1 MSQPRASAQNSLLV
15 SDVSIRDALRRELH
29 RSIHIEKRFSRGG
42 LASES
47 GVSTDLIDAIL
58 SRDPAK
64 HRRLK
69 MDDVF
74 SIISVLGTRAVC
86 SLLSLIAHGAYPL
99 DETGEPDCS
108 GILAESMGHLATLA
122 RAFADGRIDESEAE
136 EVREAADGI
145 VDTVIPIS
153 SRKVQA

>member
-15 SDVSIRDALRRELH
+15 SDASIRDTLRREL
-29 RSIHIEKRFSRGG
+29 RRVLAIEKTFSRGS

-47 GVSTDLIDAIL
+47 GISTDLIDAIL

-69 MDDVF
+69 IEDVF
-74 SIISVLGTRAVC
+74 SLVAVLGTRSVNALI
-86 SLLSLIAHGAYPL
+86 SHIAHGAYPL

-122 RAFADGRIDESEAE
+122 RAFADGRIDASEADA
-136 EVREAADGI
+136 VRDAADGL

-153 SRKVQA
+153 SRKANA